1 MDGYDSNDGI
11 YKRIYCDSD
20 NDGKRDESFVEIIC
34 GKVRII
40 HPESC
45 GKVEVRRQLF
55 VGPELL
61 ELVPSGTLLHSY
73 WKYRIWFVDLPIQ
86 NGDAP

>member
-1 MDGYDSNDGI
+1 MIVMMGFAKEFIAIVTTMGNVMNPLWRS
-11 YKRIYCDSD
+11 S
-20 NDGKRDESFVEIIC
+20 C
-34 GKVRII
+34 GKVRIT

-61 ELVPSGTLLHSY
+61 ELVPSGNLLHSY

-86 NGDAP
+86 NGDVP